1 MKIVKLLIERQRI
14 CRAHMANYPAIR
26 EKYLRLKEDRLKWEL
41 LKLEIRIL
49 NISYRKYK
57 GKQSRN
63 RVEELQDRLEAL
75 KVTTSSNTEEQLN
88 AEVAE

>member
-1 MKIVKLLIERQRI
+1 
-14 CRAHMANYPAIR
+14 MANYPAIR